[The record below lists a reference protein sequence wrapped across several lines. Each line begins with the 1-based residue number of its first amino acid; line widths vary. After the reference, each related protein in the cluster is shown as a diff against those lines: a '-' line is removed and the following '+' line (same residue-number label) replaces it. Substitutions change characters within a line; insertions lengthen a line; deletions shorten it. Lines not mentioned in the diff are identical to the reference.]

1 MAVFS
6 RRFPVTKLPL
16 QERVRHRFK
25 GLVESKD
32 VAHDTLAKYLG
43 LSRSGVTRLL
53 NDEGSGFALHH
64 IEKLCE
70 FFQITPAEAVA
81 EPHAVIQAVSPIE
94 ASILDIVRKM
104 NELSRHSLLTI
115 LEWPQRSG
123 AAATRHGRTPD
134 HLSAEDAMV
143 LSLYRAMSPDT
154 DAQSG
159 VVMQMRGYV
168 QAKTDDRTARK
179 RGAK

>member
-1 MAVFS
+1 MS
-6 RRFPVTKLPL
+6 KLPL

-25 GLVESKD
+25 SLVEAKD
-32 VAHDTLAKYLG
+32 VPHETLAQYLG

-64 IEKLCE
+64 IERLCE
-70 FFQITPAEAVA
+70 FFQITPTEIVA
-81 EPHAVIQAVSPIE
+81 DQNAIIQALSPIE
-94 ASILDIVRKM
+94 RAILDIVRKM
-104 NELSRHSLLTI
+104 NELSRHSLLTV

-123 AAATRHGRTPD
+123 STVKRHGRTPD

-143 LSLYRAMSPDT
+143 LSLYRGMEDAA
-154 DAQSG
+154 AQSG

-168 QAKTDDRTARK
+168 QEKAEKK
-179 RGAK
+179 RGGK